1 MGRPPRQQ
9 DEIHIG
15 LERPGVKDMIT
26 ANELITF
33 KQNASDAESAAER
46 KRIAQLLCE
55 VQMLAK
61 EEKVTLV
68 EELISI
74 VEDRAGDLI
83 RRVQAA
89 TVLANSCGELDLI
102 GGADIAQRLVRVLR
116 REFIPVLMHW
126 GGDDQTRRSVF
137 LCSLECLEVLLFRH
151 LAHAIFRIDLK
162 EAELLFNE
170 IGPLVEGSD
179 IACCIDNLMRGK
191 HN

>member
-1 MGRPPRQQ
+1 
-9 DEIHIG
+9 
-15 LERPGVKDMIT
+15 MIT

-74 VEDRAGDLI
+74 VENRADDLI
-83 RRVQAA
+83 MRVQAA
-89 TVLANSCGELDLI
+89 TILANSCGELDLI
-102 GGADIAQRLVRVLR
+102 GGTNIAQRLVGVLR
-116 REFIPVLMHW
+116 REFIPVVTHW
-126 GGDDQTRRSVF
+126 GGENQTRRSVF
-137 LCSLECLEVLLFRH
+137 LCSLEFLEVLLFRH

-162 EAELLFNE
+162 EAELLFKE
-170 IGPLVEGSD
+170 IGPFVEGSD
-179 IACCIDNLMRGK
+179 IACCIDNLMRSK